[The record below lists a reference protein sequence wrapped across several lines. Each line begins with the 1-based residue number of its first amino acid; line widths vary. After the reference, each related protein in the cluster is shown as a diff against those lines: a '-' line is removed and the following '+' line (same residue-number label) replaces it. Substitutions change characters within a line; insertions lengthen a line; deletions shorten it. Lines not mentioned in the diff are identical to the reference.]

1 MNSFTTV
8 KEDEQKKLIQGLE
21 EEKTN
26 LTRKLRITQKL
37 LDEQL
42 EKINAHVSKA
52 RMLSSS
58 NLHVYTGP
66 SNIVLIRSS
75 SDSNPHSY
83 DFPPTSNLKRGV
95 WSRRSL
101 G

>member
-1 MNSFTTV
+1 MNSFITV

-52 RMLSSS
+52 RMLSSGH
-58 NLHVYTGP
+58 LHEYTGP
-66 SNIVLIRSS
+66 SNIVLIRGS
-75 SDSNPHSY
+75 SDSNPHSF
-83 DFPPTSNLKRGV
+83 DFPRTANQKNWG
-95 WSRRSL
+95 
-101 G
+101 

>member
-1 MNSFTTV
+1 MNSFITV

-42 EKINAHVSKA
+42 EKINAHVSILIKLECYLQVTF
-52 RMLSSS
+52 MYIQDL
-58 NLHVYTGP
+58 L
-66 SNIVLIRSS
+66 IIRSS

-83 DFPPTSNLKRGV
+83 DFPPTSNHKRG
-95 WSRRSL
+95 

>member
-1 MNSFTTV
+1 MNSFITV

-42 EKINAHVSKA
+42 EKINAHVS
-52 RMLSSS
+52 
-58 NLHVYTGP
+58 
-66 SNIVLIRSS
+66 ILIK
-75 SDSNPHSY
+75 
-83 DFPPTSNLKRGV
+83 LKCYFQV
-95 WSRRSL
+95 TFMYI
-101 G
+101 